1 MLCCARLRE
10 EAEIRRQEVED
21 GKRGWVKRHHPSDPL
36 PPSLSLPLSLSLSA
50 HNSLMH
56 RALVAMQLIGE
67 VRIRVMR
74 RPLKQRGALS
84 DARNEADPRIYRRC
98 NMHPRIRR
106 RISLCSADVFDASV
120 QKNWGKSVLAG
131 MTPSILAHL

>member
-21 GKRGWVKRHHPSDPL
+21 GKRGWVKRHHPPDPL
-36 PPSLSLPLSLSLSA
+36 PPSLSLPLSLSICA
-50 HNSLMH
+50 Q
-56 RALVAMQLIGE
+56 LVDAPRVSSNPINRRSPL
-67 VRIRVMR
+67 VRVMR